1 MAFIGNTNITQGF
14 IPAIDYFNGN
24 GSTVAFTL
32 SRPVASVAQVQA
44 NISNVPQNPSSAFS
58 VSGNTITF
66 TSAPPSGTNNI
77 YVYYT
82 SPITQVIAPSQGTVG
97 TTQLQ
102 NGLVVNFADGSAA
115 SPSITNDG
123 DTNTGIFFPAA
134 DTIGFAEGGTEVA
147 RFNADAQFV
156 AAAGTASLP
165 VITTT
170 GDTNTGIFFPAADT
184 IGFAEGGTEAM
195 RIDSAGRVGVGTTNP
210 TAKQQITS
218 TSAGAATVGL
228 FLNNVSDTS
237 STEIRLAFAASSN
250 DDIATNRYSY
260 ISLLNTAGNNS
271 GTLVFATNASGAS
284 ATEKMRID
292 SSGNLLVGTT
302 AAFTTGDVNTGGTGG
317 VYVSTESGSAPTLT
331 LKIAGG
337 NGVVARFIRGG
348 ISAPVGNISITTTAT
363 AYNTSS
369 DYRLKNTIAPMT
381 GALAKVSAL
390 KPVTYKWNADGSDG
404 QGFIAHELAEVEA
417 GCVTGEKDAVDDEGN
432 PVYQGIDT
440 SFLVA
445 TLTAAIKE
453 QQAIITSLTDR
464 ITLLENK

>member
-14 IPAIDYFNGN
+14 IPAIDYFNGD

-115 SPSITNDG
+115 SPSITND
-123 DTNTGIFFPAA
+123 
-134 DTIGFAEGGTEVA
+134 
-147 RFNADAQFV
+147 
-156 AAAGTASLP
+156 
-165 VITTT
+165 